1 MISIPNHITKGAFR
15 KVKCVC
21 LPKDGTQNYP
31 YIFNYTSHIAYYMY
45 TRLEISIKDFR
56 FCIII

>member
-21 LPKDGTQNYP
+21 LPKDGTKNHAYIIYIHHTYSIIHQKLYIICMHALKYP
-31 YIFNYTSHIAYYMY
+31 
-45 TRLEISIKDFR
+45 
-56 FCIII
+56 

>member
-21 LPKDGTQNYP
+21 LPKDCTKNRP
-31 YIFNYTSHIAYYMY
+31 YIIYNHHTYSTMHRKLHIM
-45 TRLEISIKDFR
+45 
-56 FCIII
+56 CIHTLKYP

>member
-21 LPKDGTQNYP
+21 LPKDGTKNHAYIIYNHHTYSTIHQKLYIICMHDLKYP
-31 YIFNYTSHIAYYMY
+31 
-45 TRLEISIKDFR
+45 
-56 FCIII
+56 